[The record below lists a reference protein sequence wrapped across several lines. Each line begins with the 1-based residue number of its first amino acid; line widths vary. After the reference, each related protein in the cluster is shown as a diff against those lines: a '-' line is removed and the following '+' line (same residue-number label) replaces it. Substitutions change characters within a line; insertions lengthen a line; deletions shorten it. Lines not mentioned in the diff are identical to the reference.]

1 MSSST
6 SLSSSPLPHPWF
18 WDQNKTCTWLRG
30 REVQV
35 QRPRDPRWLAGIL
48 EACVKAAGLAAH
60 NGSHSPTE
68 FLGLARPRTEALSTR
83 ARVPAPVKPAAP
95 ATQRWASFPLR
106 GHGPPWVLPSGL
118 PGASPVLPG
127 LGCQGKCWQAW
138 VLVGPHLLWSPCHPP
153 DRGEESGQVSFL
165 SCLCGDVWRAW
176 VTSQQ
181 HFSGSGD
188 DSCT

>member
-1 MSSST
+1 M
-6 SLSSSPLPHPWF
+6 
-18 WDQNKTCTWLRG
+18 
-30 REVQV
+30 
-35 QRPRDPRWLAGIL
+35 QRPGDPRWLAGIL

-176 VTSQQ
+176 VTSRQ